1 MLLKKLFF
9 ILILLCCFGFS
20 VYSAE
25 EPLLSAQSAVLINA
39 DTLEIIYEK
48 NSDKQRSM
56 ASTTKI
62 MTALLAI
69 ESGRLSQCVTA
80 KNMAAEGTSIG
91 LKDGYKMSLEA
102 LVWGMLLESGNDAAK
117 LTANF
122 LSGSEENFA
131 HLMNMKAAQ
140 IGMKNTNFVTASG
153 LDSAEHYTT
162 AYDMAL
168 LGAYAVR
175 NPIFREICSSKNKTV
190 RFIDPEIS
198 LTFSNHNRLLYS
210 CEGVFGIKTGFT
222 KKSGRCLVSAC
233 ERNGVV
239 FVAVT
244 LNAGDDWNDH
254 IKLYNYGY
262 DITKTEKVYLRVPE
276 SISVQ
281 GGKSRRVPLM
291 LSDSEPLIS
300 FAGDKGSIT
309 QKIYLPR
316 FIYAPVTMGETVGKI
331 EIYRNNKLI
340 RSLNIIAGN
349 AAESAECKEKESIF
363 ERLKIK
369 IDRFIKL
376 KGK

>member
-1 MLLKKLFF
+1 MLLKKLF
-9 ILILLCCFGFS
+9 LTLTLVCCFGFS

-25 EPLLSAQSAVLINA
+25 EPSLSAHSAVLINA
-39 DTLEIIYEK
+39 DTSEIIYAK
-48 NSDKQRSM
+48 NAHEERSM

-62 MTALLAI
+62 MTALIAI

-91 LKDGYKMSLEA
+91 LKDGYKMCLET

-122 LSGSEENFA
+122 LAGSEENFSR
-131 HLMNMKAAQ
+131 LMNNRAKE
-140 IGMKNTNFVTASG
+140 IGMTHTNFVTASG

-168 LGAYAVR
+168 LGAAAVK
-175 NPIFREICSSKNKTV
+175 NPVFREICSSKSKTV
-190 RFIDPEIS
+190 KFIEPEIS

-233 ERNGVV
+233 ERNGATL
-239 FVAVT
+239 VAVT

-262 DITKTEKVYLRVPE
+262 NNIKTEKLYLRLPE
-276 SISVQ
+276 TILVQ
-281 GGKSRRVPLM
+281 GGKTSSVTVAL
-291 LSDSEPLIS
+291 DVAEPAIS
-300 FAGDKGSIT
+300 FAGEKGSIT

-316 FIYAPVTMGETVGKI
+316 FIYAPVMQNEKVGRV
-331 EIYRNNKLI
+331 EIYRNNELI
-340 RSLNIIAGN
+340 CTSDIVATKAVE
-349 AAESAECKEKESIF
+349 AAEYKQERTLF
-363 ERLKIK
+363 ERIKDKITDIFK
-369 IDRFIKL
+369 N
-376 KGK
+376 